1 MRNNKRG
8 VDKLQQ
14 LLFNTSCKWSNDV
27 NMIISEP
34 AVKLLSAMLLLL
46 CSESQTISYGDFM
59 YIANIAAVKIVIKC
73 VRCYRY

>member
-1 MRNNKRG
+1 MYM
-8 VDKLQQ
+8 
-14 LLFNTSCKWSNDV
+14 

-34 AVKLLSAMLLLL
+34 AVKLLSGMLMLL

-59 YIANIAAVKIVIKC
+59 YVANIAAVKIVIKC